1 MGEKQENL
9 SSMSDTH
16 NTQFDLVEGR
26 VFFVE
31 RPYWRM
37 HRIVGAK
44 LDKLEKALDVNHN
57 DKSEF
62 SERMNRYFI
71 KLLFLSAVIYF
82 KSFNTKHTLTQFHL
96 APVQKNFIT
105 AFFY

>member
-1 MGEKQENL
+1 M
-9 SSMSDTH
+9 TR
-16 NTQFDLVEGR
+16 FDHVEGR

-31 RPYWRM
+31 ELYWKM
-37 HRIVGAK
+37 HRIVCAE
-44 LDKLEKALDVNHN
+44 LDKLENALDVNDN
-57 DKSEF
+57 GKTEF

-82 KSFNTKHTLTQFHL
+82 KSFNTKHILTQFHS

-105 AFFY
+105 TFFY